1 VEPPAIVLERIE
13 RRSEICV
20 VVPTFR
26 AADVTAQGLRQLRAA
41 NPGVAFDVLLVDN
54 GGEDH
59 EAVTAAAAEEQER
72 LNVVVLAQNAGGA
85 GAFRVAQEKALAAGY
100 RTIVFCDND
109 AEALGEDG
117 LAALDAHIAAGGA
130 VAVCGHN
137 VETGALERDRVS
149 GFSPMIFFAVSRDA
163 VDRVGLV
170 DPRYFLQGED
180 MDYVMRLATAG
191 VPLVELASCAYAHPL
206 GKPTTFSNRATYLIL
221 RAKLLA
227 LHGTASPVAPRLR
240 LRVAVGLVVFLGGR
254 LLSALADPRVAVALA
269 RGIRHGLS
277 GELDLDLPENRF
289 RYVEVACNGESA
301 ADFNRPWT
309 HLFPMRRYV
318 QRSLRTGEARC
329 YERPV
334 LLRLRGRAR

>member
-1 VEPPAIVLERIE
+1 MEPPAIVLERVE
-13 RRSEICV
+13 RRSEIC
-20 VVPTFR
+20 
-26 AADVTAQGLRQLRAA
+26 
-41 NPGVAFDVLLVDN
+41 
-54 GGEDH
+54 
-59 EAVTAAAAEEQER
+59 
-72 LNVVVLAQNAGGA
+72 VVVLAQNAGGA
-85 GAFRVAQEKALAAGY
+85 GAFRVAQERALAAGY

-109 AEALGEDG
+109 AEALGQDG
-117 LAALDAHIAAGGA
+117 LATLDARIAAGGA

-137 VETGALERDRVS
+137 VETGPLERDHVS
-149 GFSPMIFFAVSRDA
+149 GFSPMIFFAVSQEA
-163 VDRVGLV
+163 VNRVGLV

-191 VPLVELASCAYAHPL
+191 IPLVELADCRYAHPL
-206 GKPTTFSNRATYLIL
+206 GKPTTFSNRATYLIG

-227 LHGTASPVAPRLR
+227 LHGTASPVATRLR
-240 LRVAVGLVVFLGGR
+240 LRVAGSLVVFLCGR
-254 LLSALADPRVAVALA
+254 LVAALADPRMAVALT
-269 RGIRHGLS
+269 RGVRHGLS

-289 RYVEVACNGESA
+289 RYAEVPCRGESA

-334 LLRLRGRAR
+334 LVRLRRPAR

>member
-1 VEPPAIVLERIE
+1 VEPPAIVLERVE

-26 AADVTAQGLRQLRAA
+26 AAEVTAHGLRQLRAA

-59 EAVTAAAAEEQER
+59 EAVAAAVDEPFN
-72 LNVVVLAQNAGGA
+72 LVVLAQNAGGA
-85 GAFRVAQEKALAAGY
+85 GAFRVAQEQALAAGY

-109 AEALGEDG
+109 AEALGQDG
-117 LAALDAHIAAGGA
+117 LAALDERIAAGGP

-137 VETGALERDRVS
+137 VETGELAADRVS
-149 GFSPMIFFAVSRDA
+149 GFSPMIFFAVSREA
-163 VDRVGLV
+163 VERVGLV
-170 DPRYFLQGED
+170 DARYFLQGED

-191 VPLVELASCAYAHPL
+191 IELVELAGCSYAHPL

-227 LHGTASPVAPRLR
+227 LRGTASPIAPRLR
-240 LRVAVGLVVFLGGR
+240 LRVAAGLVVFLGGR
-254 LLSALADPRVAVALA
+254 LLAALADPRVLVALV

-289 RYVEVACNGESA
+289 RYAEVPCDGESA
-301 ADFNRPWT
+301 ADFNRPWA

-334 LLRLRGRAR
+334 LLRLRRRGR

>member
-1 VEPPAIVLERIE
+1 
-13 RRSEICV
+13 
-20 VVPTFR
+20 
-26 AADVTAQGLRQLRAA
+26 VTAQGLRQLRAA

-59 EAVTAAAAEEQER
+59 EAVADAVEED

-85 GAFRVAQEKALAAGY
+85 GAFRVAQERALAAGY

-109 AEALGEDG
+109 AEALGQDG
-117 LAALDAHIAAGGA
+117 LATLDARIAAGGA

-137 VETGALERDRVS
+137 VETGPLERDRVS
-149 GFSPMIFFAVSRDA
+149 GFSPMIFFAVSQEA

-180 MDYVMRLATAG
+180 LDYVMRLATAG
-191 VPLVELASCAYAHPL
+191 IPLVELAGCQYAHPL
-206 GKPTTFSNRATYLIL
+206 GKPTTFSNRATYLLL

-227 LHGTASPVAPRLR
+227 LHGTASPIALRLR
-240 LRVAVGLVVFLGGR
+240 LRIAAGVAVLLGGR
-254 LLSALADPRVAVALA
+254 LVATLADPRVLVALT
-269 RGIRHGLS
+269 RGVRHGLS

-289 RYVEVACNGESA
+289 RYIEVACDGEGA

-334 LLRLRGRAR
+334 LVRLRRPAR

>member
-1 VEPPAIVLERIE
+1 VEPPAIVLERVE

-26 AADVTAQGLRQLRAA
+26 AAEVTAHGLRQLRAA

-59 EAVTAAAAEEQER
+59 EAVAAAVDEPFN
-72 LNVVVLAQNAGGA
+72 LLVLARNAGGA

-109 AEALGEDG
+109 AEALGLDG
-117 LAALDAHIAAGGA
+117 LAALDERIAAGGP

-137 VETGALERDRVS
+137 VETGPLAADRVS
-149 GFSPMIFFAVSRDA
+149 GFSPMIFFAVSREA

-180 MDYVMRLATAG
+180 MDYVMRLTTAG
-191 VPLVELASCAYAHPL
+191 IELVELAGCSYAHPL

-227 LHGTASPVAPRLR
+227 LRGTASPIAPRLR
-240 LRVAVGLVVFLGGR
+240 LRVAAGLVAFLGGR
-254 LLSALADPRVAVALA
+254 LLAGLADPRVFVALV
-269 RGIRHGLS
+269 RGVRHGLS

-289 RYVEVACNGESA
+289 RYAEVPCNGESA

-334 LLRLRGRAR
+334 LVRLRRPAR